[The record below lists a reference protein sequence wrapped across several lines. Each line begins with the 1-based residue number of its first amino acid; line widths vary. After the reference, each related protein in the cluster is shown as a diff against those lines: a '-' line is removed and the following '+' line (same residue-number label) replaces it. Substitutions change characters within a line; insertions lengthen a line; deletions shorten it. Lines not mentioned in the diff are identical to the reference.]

1 MKHLLLFAACI
12 VSLCTVAQTYPFS
25 DGFHGDPSGQVPAD
39 WSGDIPVLSYHG
51 LNEEKGLAAEIGGA
65 DLVDSIISPL
75 IGPLTN
81 VSTVSFWYR
90 IIDKNIYPSTP
101 TTLGAGDKIEVLLSS
116 DGTNYDNVYTI
127 DQSNHASSFNFV
139 RRKVFVPQ
147 YAGDTVRVKFVCS
160 FGAGATYF
168 VDIDSVVLRDDP
180 TASVSPVINNA
191 TVKLYPNPVNGSN
204 AKVAIANSEAYTVN
218 VYDILG
224 NTIYSSNGNGTLPLP
239 SSEWHSG
246 MYMVQIKQSGRTLT
260 QKLIVQ

>member
-1 MKHLLLFAACI
+1 MKHLLYITLFLFALTA
-12 VSLCTVAQTYPFS
+12 SAQTYPFS
-25 DGFHGDPSGQVPAD
+25 DGFHGQQSGQVPSG

-65 DLVDSIISPL
+65 DLTDSIISPL

-101 TTLGAGDKIEVLLSS
+101 TILGSGDKIEVLLSN

-127 DQSNHASSFNFV
+127 DENNHTSSFNFV

-147 YAGDTVRVKFVCS
+147 YAGDTVRIKFVCS

-168 VDIDSVVLRDDP
+168 VDIDSVVVRNDV
-180 TASVSPVINNA
+180 TASISPAINNA
-191 TVKLYPNPVNGSN
+191 VVKLYPNPVSGSN
-204 AKVAIANSEAYTVN
+204 TKVAITNNEAYSVN
-218 VYDILG
+218 VFDILG
-224 NTIYSSNGNGTLPLP
+224 NTIHNANGSGTMPIP

-246 MYMVQIKQSGRTLT
+246 MYMVQIKQGGRTLT

>member
-1 MKHLLLFAACI
+1 MLSA
-12 VSLCTVAQTYPFS
+12 SAQTYPFAE
-25 DGFHGDPSGQVPAD
+25 GFHGQPSGQVPSG

-75 IGPLTN
+75 IGPSTN

-101 TTLGAGDKIEVLLSS
+101 TTLGAGDKVEVFISN

-127 DQSNHASSFNFV
+127 DENNHTSSFNFV

-180 TASVSPVINNA
+180 TASISPSINSA
-191 TVKLYPNPVNGSN
+191 AVKLYPNPVSGSN
-204 AKVAIANSEAYTVN
+204 VKVAISNNEAYSVN
-218 VYDILG
+218 VFDILG
-224 NTIYSSNGNGTLPLP
+224 NTIYSANGNGTLPLP

>member
-1 MKHLLLFAACI
+1 MKHILLLATLLFSMGAW
-12 VSLCTVAQTYPFS
+12 AQTYPFAE
-25 DGFHGDPSGQVPAD
+25 GFHGQPSGQVPSG

-101 TTLGAGDKIEVLLSS
+101 TTLGAGDKVEVFISN

-127 DQSNHASSFNFV
+127 DQSNHTSSFNFV
-139 RRKVFVPQ
+139 RRKAFIPQ
-147 YAGDTVRVKFVCS
+147 YAGDMVRVKFVCS

-180 TASVSPVINNA
+180 TASISPVLNGAI
-191 TVKLYPNPVNGSN
+191 VKLYPNPVNGSN
-204 AKVAIANSEAYTVN
+204 AQVAIANSETYSIN

-224 NTIYSSNGNGTLPLP
+224 NSICSANGSGTLPLP